1 MINFLGLGFT
11 IGFGFILLSFLAS
24 GLSGKKEAISLR
36 ISTLVIGFLFIVFY
50 IMPMNTIPIVRLTG
64 ILFLTALIINSL
76 FGSLLL
82 MTSQLLN
89 KDLDQE
95 KKKNIGRVLF
105 VLAIVTSIIL
115 NFTASP
121 TIINSVEY
129 VLRNVI
135 FLSLGVLI
143 ALILLWKPN
152 KK

>member
-129 VLRNVI
+129 VLRNII

>member
-36 ISTLVIGFLFIVFY
+36 ISTLVSGFLFIVFY

>member
-24 GLSGKKEAISLR
+24 GISGKKEAISLR

-95 KKKNIGRVLF
+95 KKKNIGRILF

-115 NFTASP
+115 NFTASS

-129 VLRNVI
+129 ILRNII
-135 FLSLGVLI
+135 FLSLGILI
-143 ALILLWKPN
+143 ALTLLWKPN

>member
-1 MINFLGLGFT
+1 
-11 IGFGFILLSFLAS
+11 
-24 GLSGKKEAISLR
+24 
-36 ISTLVIGFLFIVFY
+36 
-50 IMPMNTIPIVRLTG
+50 MNTIPIVRLTG

-95 KKKNIGRVLF
+95 KKKNIGRILF

-115 NFTASP
+115 NFTASS

-129 VLRNVI
+129 ILRNII
-135 FLSLGVLI
+135 FLSLGILI
-143 ALILLWKPN
+143 ALTLLWKPN